1 MLAIDNRR
9 LVAISP
15 ATLLSESIVGIDI
28 YASSSDNSEPIL
40 FCAKEKPLMQY
51 RLNKLADEKVF
62 QLYVSAEG
70 YDAYQ
75 SYLREH
81 WHQIADNPKFSVKTR
96 TSVLNEVVRDVLN
109 TAFRSGCAET
119 MVQATKALSDGIVKI
134 LGDNRIVLT
143 GLVDVLHHD
152 FATFTHSANVAT
164 YAVLLAKGLGYS
176 AEEQNQIAV
185 GALLHDIGKL
195 SIDERILRK
204 PGRLDE
210 FEFKKIQ
217 MHPLVGFRQLA
228 HREDLSYAQLM
239 MVYQHH
245 EKLDGTGYPVGIVS
259 EEIHPWAKLCAVV
272 DIFEAITSIRPYRSR
287 MELSTAIGILTKVA
301 GKELDAE
308 MVRCWSALAL
318 EGKGRS

>member
-1 MLAIDNRR
+1 MLAIDNRQ

-28 YASSSDNSEPIL
+28 YASSGEGSEPIL
-40 FCAKEKPLMQY
+40 FCSKENPVNCY
-51 RLNKLADEKVF
+51 RLKKLADEKIF
-62 QLYVSAEG
+62 KLFVSAQC

-81 WHQIADNPKFSVKTR
+81 WDQIAEDPGVSSKTR
-96 TSVLNEVVRDVLN
+96 TSVLNEVVRDVLSN
-109 TAFRSGCAET
+109 AFRSGCT
-119 MVQATKALSDGIVKI
+119 DKIVQATQSLSEGIVKI
-134 LGDNRIVLT
+134 LGDERIVLS
-143 GLVDVLHHD
+143 GLYDVLHHD
-152 FATFTHSANVAT
+152 YATFTHSANVAS
-164 YAVLLAKGLGYS
+164 YVVLLARGLGFS
-176 AEEQNQIAV
+176 VEDQNQMAA

-195 SIDERILRK
+195 SIDDRILRK

-217 MHPLVGFRQLA
+217 KHPLVGFQALA

-245 EKLDGTGYPVGIVS
+245 EKLDGTGYPVGVIG

-272 DIFEAITSIRPYRSR
+272 DIFEAITSTRPYRSM
-287 MELSTAIGILTKVA
+287 MELSTALGILTKAA

-308 MVRCWSALAL
+308 MVRCWSAITQ
-318 EGKGRS
+318 EGQGRS